1 MIATP
6 YLHATDQRAYPIRS
20 LAVPGAAILGACAV
34 QAPYGHLLVL
44 TSDGGICGADLDQG
58 TVTRLCTV
66 RLPELPAR
74 DAAAHFG
81 PPTWRLHANASGTFC
96 AIVVDKGRQGIVVET
111 SSGKIT
117 MTLDGGDYY
126 DETVPF
132 SACFLRVDGQDVFV
146 HRTDWNR
153 LDATDPATGQSLTER
168 HAAPRE
174 EDGPNPLHYL
184 DYFQGRLWPSP
195 DGSRIL
201 DDGWVWHPVSVPR
214 IWSALDW
221 LRANPW
227 ETEDGASVVEL
238 SLRDDW
244 NTPACWI
251 DNRRVA
257 IWGVVD
263 RHEESFDE
271 VGQRPGV
278 EISDAASRDRASDER
293 WPIDVDGRPRALF
306 CDGKRLFIV
315 GESGTAVWDIPS
327 HSMLPALPGFS
338 AHLHDA
344 RRGTLLAIDDGVL
357 TELTL
362 P

>member
-1 MIATP
+1 MITTR
-6 YLHATDQRAYPIRS
+6 YLHAADQRAYRIRS

-34 QAPYGHLLVL
+34 QAAYGRLLAL

-66 RLPELPAR
+66 RLPELPTR
-74 DAAAHFG
+74 DDDAHFG
-81 PPTWRLHANASGTFC
+81 PPVWQLHANASGTFC
-96 AIVVDKGRQGIVVET
+96 AIVVDRGRQGIVVDT

-117 MTLDGGDYY
+117 MTLDGGDYCE
-126 DETVPF
+126 ETVPF

-153 LDATDPATGQSLTER
+153 LDAANPATGQSLTER
-168 HAAPRE
+168 HGAPHE
-174 EDGPNPLHYL
+174 EDGPNNPHYL
-184 DYFQGRLWPSP
+184 DYFHGGIRPSP
-195 DGSRIL
+195 NGSRIL

-214 IWSALDW
+214 IWSAVDW
-221 LRANPW
+221 LRTNPW
-227 ETEDGASVVEL
+227 ESEDGASVVEL
-238 SLRDDW
+238 AIRDDW

-251 DNRRVA
+251 DERRIA

-263 RHEESFDE
+263 RHEESDEE
-271 VGQRPGV
+271 VGRRPGV
-278 EISDAASRDRASDER
+278 EISDALSRDRSSDER
-293 WPIDVDGRPRALF
+293 WPIDIDGLPRALF
-306 CDGKRLFIV
+306 SDGKRLFIV
-315 GESGTAVWDIPS
+315 GESGTALWDIPS
-327 HSMLPALPGFS
+327 RSMIAVLPGFS

-344 RRGTLLAIDDGVL
+344 RRGTLVAVDDGVL